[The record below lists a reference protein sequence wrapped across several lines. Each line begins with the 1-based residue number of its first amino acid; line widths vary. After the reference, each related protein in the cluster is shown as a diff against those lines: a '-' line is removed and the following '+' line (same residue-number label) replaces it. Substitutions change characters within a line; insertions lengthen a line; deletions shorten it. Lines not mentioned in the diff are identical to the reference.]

1 VTAPP
6 READF
11 QLIEELSRDLVLSL
25 RDIGDL
31 LAIHPRTLQRRRES
45 GKLEEA
51 ELLKAEMLDEAFA
64 LAVATFHDSE
74 MARSWLFSPLA
85 ELEFERPVDLL
96 KTIKGYERV
105 KGLLGQIMF
114 GVY

>member
-1 VTAPP
+1 MPTAA
-6 READF
+6 RAADF
-11 QLIEELSRDLVLSL
+11 RLIEDLSRDLVLSV

-31 LAIHPRTLQRRRES
+31 LAMHPRTLQRRRET

-51 ELLKAEMLDEAFA
+51 ELLKVEMLDETFA
-64 LAVATFHDSE
+64 MATATFHDSE
-74 MARSWLFSPLA
+74 TARSWLFSPLA
-85 ELEFERPVDLL
+85 ALEFERPVDLV

>member
-1 VTAPP
+1 
-6 READF
+6 
-11 QLIEELSRDLVLSL
+11 L
-25 RDIGDL
+25 
-31 LAIHPRTLQRRRES
+31 
-45 GKLEEA
+45 
-51 ELLKAEMLDEAFA
+51 A
-64 LAVATFHDSE
+64 LAVATFHDNE